1 MFLGEFR
8 HSLDKKGRVILPA
21 KFREALTDG
30 IVVTRGLDNCLWIF
44 PKAEWYQVEDG
55 IRKLSLT
62 KNNARKFTRFLLG
75 GATEEELDRQGRVS
89 LPSHLREYA
98 GLIKEIVIIGVS
110 NRLEVWSKENWEKY
124 AKEAEESFVD
134 VAEELAEFEI

>member
-21 KFREALTDG
+21 KFREALRDG
-30 IVVTRGLDNCLWIF
+30 VIITRGLDNCLWIF
-44 PKAEWYQVEDG
+44 PRAEWYQIEDRV
-55 IRKLSLT
+55 RKLSVT
-62 KNNARKFTRFLLG
+62 KNNARRFTRFLLG

-89 LPSHLREYA
+89 LPNHLIEYA
-98 GLIKEIVIIGVS
+98 ELTKDIVIIGVS
-110 NRLEVWSKENWEKY
+110 NRLEVWSRENWEKY

-134 VAEELAEFEI
+134 VAEELTEFGI